1 MSAPRKVPPAGQL
14 RRSQIVTTFGPGAM
28 LDLPRHAVI
37 VGGLEHW
44 TEHGRTR
51 IHEPRLEAKLREQL
65 GLQDRSELPMY
76 SPPVDDDDPTAPRAG
91 ITSFVFPA
99 WFIAQVDGAVFHDAH
114 GRVYRTRP
122 LVSWQALDGGFHYL
136 HDRKKIGVVP
146 VRFVQACPNGHIS
159 DIDWHRFVHGGD
171 KGAPRGLLWIDEGG
185 TGGDLS
191 DIYIRCEATRARR
204 PLADA
209 KLPDSHVLGPCNG
222 ERPWLGRGA
231 REACQGDKD
240 QPEWSRLLVRSASN
254 AYFAQSLR
262 VISIPEAGRALRL
275 AVDALWEDEL
285 AFIDDLDDLVRLR
298 RKQKP
303 KVTSALGTLADAEVW
318 SEIQRRRA
326 GFSQDRTIKQAE
338 LETLLAAPS
347 DTEVVPAGDQEVFQA
362 RRRSGLRLPPFLDG
376 RLERVVL
383 VHRLREVTAQI
394 GFTRFQDASPDVDG
408 ELSLDVRRASLAREP
423 QWLPAIEHHGEGVFL
438 GFAAAAIDEW
448 RRRKPVV
455 DRGRALEAAYM
466 AWAVSRGIPRPLFPG
481 LPYVLLHSLAHLLV
495 QAVSLE
501 CGYAVTALSE
511 RIYTGTQGHGILLYT
526 GTTGSEGTLGGL
538 VAVGRTIERSLTA
551 ALENGRLCSNDPI
564 CAEHHPADPHEAR
577 HLHGAACHGCL
588 LVAEPS
594 CERRNEFLDR
604 ALVLPTVA
612 TPDAAFFADAP

>member
-1 MSAPRKVPPAGQL
+1 MSAPRKIPPAGQL

-51 IHEPRLEAKLREQL
+51 IHEPRLEAKLIETL
-65 GLQDRSELPMY
+65 ALKDRSELAMY
-76 SPPVDDDDPTAPRAG
+76 SPPVDDDDPTAPRPG

-99 WFIAQVDGAVFHDAH
+99 WFIAQVEGATFRDPH

-122 LVSWQALDGGFHYL
+122 LVPWQALDGGFHYL

-146 VRFVQACPNGHIS
+146 VRFVQACPNGHIN
-159 DIDWHRFVHGGD
+159 DIDWHRFVHGNNS
-171 KGAPRGLLWIDEGG
+171 GAPRGLLWIDEGG

-191 DIYIRCEATRARR
+191 DIFIRCGVTGARR

-222 ERPWLGRGA
+222 DRPWLGRGT

-254 AYFAQSLR
+254 AYFAQTLR
-262 VISIPEAGRALRL
+262 VISIPEAGAALRK
-275 AVDALWEDEL
+275 AVDTLWDDEL

-298 RKQKP
+298 RKNKP
-303 KVTSALGTLADAEVW
+303 KVTNNLGALRDSDVW
-318 SEIQRRRA
+318 AEIQRRRA
-326 GFSQDRTIKQAE
+326 GFVQDKTIKQAE
-338 LETLLAAPS
+338 LETLLAAPPDS
-347 DTEVVPAGDQEVFQA
+347 EVVAADEGAVFIA
-362 RRRSGLRLPPFLDG
+362 RRRTDLRLPAFLEG

-408 ELSLDVRRASLAREP
+408 ELSLDVRRASLAREV

-438 GFAAAAIDEW
+438 GFNAAAIDAW
-448 RRRKPVV
+448 RRREPVAA
-455 DRGRALEAAYM
+455 RGRVLEASYM
-466 AWAVSRGIPRPLFPG
+466 AWATDRKIANPVFPG
-481 LPYVLLHSLAHLLV
+481 LPYLLLHSLAHLLI
-495 QAVSLE
+495 QAVAME

-511 RIYTGTQGHGILLYT
+511 RIYTGAQGHGILLYT

-538 VAVGRTIERSLTA
+538 VAVGRSIERCLAA
-551 ALENGRLCSNDPI
+551 ALADGRLCSNDPI
-564 CAEHHPADPHEAR
+564 CAEHQASDPHEAR

-588 LVAEPS
+588 LIAEPS

-604 ALVLPTVA
+604 ALVLPTVTTA
-612 TPDAAFFADAP
+612 DAAFFADAP